1 MHANILIL
9 KIYVCFVNNIC
20 YMLTIYVD
28 CLYVIIPQDLFIYA
42 ENGKIFKWLY
52 VHKFY
57 LIYIY
62 L

>member
-42 ENGKIFKWLY
+42 ENGKIFK
-52 VHKFY
+52 
-57 LIYIY
+57 
-62 L
+62 